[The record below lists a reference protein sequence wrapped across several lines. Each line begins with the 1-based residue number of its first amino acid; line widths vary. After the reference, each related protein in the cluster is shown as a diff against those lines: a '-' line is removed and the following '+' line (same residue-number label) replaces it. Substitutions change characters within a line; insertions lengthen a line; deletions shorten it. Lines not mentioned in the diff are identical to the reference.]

1 MFDKQPIVY
10 VIQFFVIFY
19 SHVDMHSCEIVYM
32 MIMSIT
38 RCIFSIQSAAR
49 LCIEIEAVF

>member
-38 RCIFSIQSAAR
+38 RCMHFFQFKVLRGFALR
-49 LCIEIEAVF
+49 